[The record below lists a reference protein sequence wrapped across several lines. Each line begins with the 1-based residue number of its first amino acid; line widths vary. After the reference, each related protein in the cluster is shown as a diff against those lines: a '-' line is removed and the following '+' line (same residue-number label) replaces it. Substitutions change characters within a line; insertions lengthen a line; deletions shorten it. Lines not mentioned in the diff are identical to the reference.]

1 MENNTRPFLLKRFAA
16 DGFDITCLFVLF
28 MLLSVLLRNTALF
41 ATYNMHVANYMAI
54 QQEVVASN
62 DWEDVNEILN
72 NDERYQNEVFAAVL
86 HSNLIAI
93 FIGFIGETV
102 LYLIIPLIDK
112 DGLTLGK
119 KLCGIMLFDERRQT
133 KARKWQIVYRFVL
146 NVLAGAALYPWTGIY
161 TFLLY
166 PVLRFI
172 VLILN
177 RKNKTLCDLLTS
189 TMLIERESYSSI

>member
-146 NVLAGAALYPWTGIY
+146 IVLAGAALYPWTGIY